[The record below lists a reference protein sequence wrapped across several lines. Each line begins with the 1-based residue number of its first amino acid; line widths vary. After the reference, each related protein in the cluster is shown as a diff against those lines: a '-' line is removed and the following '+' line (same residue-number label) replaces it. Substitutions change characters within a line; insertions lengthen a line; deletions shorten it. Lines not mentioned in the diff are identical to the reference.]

1 MSLQR
6 NSRVIQRVPLDTLR
20 LPDLMI
26 KRHPKKQIEKAQK
39 FLAANDQIPLVYV
52 GPDGEIL
59 FGEEI
64 WLALNA
70 NGVKEV
76 DAVIVNDK
84 SPAEL
89 KAIWLALH
97 RIPLDAKIGRSKYP
111 PPPGRIGWAWI
122 QTWDLTGFDASE
134 IDNYLNLDM
143 PKANVEE
150 TGSDIPPN
158 RYRARVGT
166 RLHLGIRQS
175 PHRVRQRHRS
185 RIGSSCSELPQCCR
199 LLRGSTV

>member
-89 KAIWLALH
+89 KAIRLALH
-97 RIPLDAKIGRSKYP
+97 RIPLDAKSDDPNIRLLLEELAGVDFDL
-111 PPPGRIGWAWI
+111 
-122 QTWDLTGFDASE
+122 DLTGFDASE
-134 IDNYLNLDM
+134 IDNYL
-143 PKANVEE
+143 K
-150 TGSDIPPN
+150 S
-158 RYRARVGT
+158 RYAK
-166 RLHLGIRQS
+166 
-175 PHRVRQRHRS
+175 
-185 RIGSSCSELPQCCR
+185 SEC
-199 LLRGSTV
+199 